1 MTQQEAVHEWR
12 HRARSQISIARDLAK
27 TDDKE
32 YYIQALFHCHLG
44 LELGMKARYME
55 TNAEEAPYTHDIA
68 DLAVLLRDDWNTEE
82 LDEFD
87 KLSDFAILARYAD
100 TKWLEEEAKKEKVDQ
115 WIIRVDH
122 FLTLIFS

>member
-1 MTQQEAVHEWR
+1 
-12 HRARSQISIARDLAK
+12 
-27 TDDKE
+27 
-32 YYIQALFHCHLG
+32 
-44 LELGMKARYME
+44 MKPRYME